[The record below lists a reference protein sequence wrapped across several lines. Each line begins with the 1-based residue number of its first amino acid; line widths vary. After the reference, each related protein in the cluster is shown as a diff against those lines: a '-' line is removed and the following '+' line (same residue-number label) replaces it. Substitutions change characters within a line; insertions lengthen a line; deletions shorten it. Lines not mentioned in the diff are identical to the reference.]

1 MIIGSLKEQSNAET
15 RISLTPEITQK
26 LITKGHAIL
35 LEKGYGESLGYT
47 DTAYLNT
54 GAKVLDNTDEILNKS
69 EIIIQINP
77 PQIPPHQLKNCK
89 LIIADFTD
97 SSAIFAPIKELHLEL
112 VPRTS
117 VAQSIDILSTQS
129 IVKGYMAALYALY
142 HAKRIAPQ
150 LITASTTIK
159 PIKALVIGAG
169 TTGLETAAFLKKS
182 GCKITVA
189 DIREEA
195 KDLAASVGAE
205 FTLTLSN
212 DIPSILS
219 DKNIIISTV
228 NAKDI
233 IKEKNLSAIIPHA
246 VVIDTTKQSINLTK
260 TPTDFHFYR
269 NTHFERLA
277 PLTASDLFAN
287 NIFNLISIIL
297 PTPNNLDLSADYIKP
312 MQI

>member
-1 MIIGSLKEQSNAET
+1 MIIGSLKEQSKDET
-15 RISLTPEITQK
+15 RISLTPEVTQK

-35 LEKGYGESLGYT
+35 LEKGYGKTLYIS

-54 GAKVLDNTDEILNKS
+54 GAKVLETTDEILSKS

-77 PQIPPHQLKNCK
+77 PQIQPKQLKTCK

-97 SSAIFAPIKELHLEL
+97 SHTNFAPVKELHLEL

-117 VAQSIDILSTQS
+117 VAQPIDILSAQS
-129 IVKGYMAALYALY
+129 IVKGYMAAIYALY

-150 LITASTTIK
+150 LITGATTIK

-182 GCKITVA
+182 GCKVTIA

-195 KDLAASVGAE
+195 KNLAASVGAE
-205 FTLTLSN
+205 FSLTSST
-212 DIPSILS
+212 DIATILS

-228 NAKDI
+228 NAKSI
-233 IKEKNLSAIIPHA
+233 ITDKDLSFTITHA
-246 VVIDTTKQSINLTK
+246 VVIDTTKQSINLTQ

-287 NIFNLISIIL
+287 NILNLINIIL
-297 PTPNNLDLSADYIKP
+297 PSPDVLDLSADYIKP
-312 MQI
+312 LQI